1 MRKRCFYLAY
11 RRKRSRRSIDWTRP
25 TGGLVMEAD
34 GYVYGYPICDFQLA
48 ADVLHQRYHCGPHE
62 ELIIAEVLE
71 KTEKGIAMRLHGKWE
86 RDMSEFMDLME
97 QNLA

>member
-1 MRKRCFYLAY
+1 
-11 RRKRSRRSIDWTRP
+11 
-25 TGGLVMEAD
+25 MEAD

-71 KTEKGIAMRLHGKWE
+71 KTEKSIAMRLHWKYE
-86 RDMSEFMDLME
+86 RDTAEFLEMME
-97 QNLA
+97 NSA